1 MILRILRAQIFHE
14 LKEEFEKGPALMSVK
29 LVLSQRGCVSC
40 QVTKPL
46 HKTSNTYAMISLWEN
61 KQSLQ
66 AFVGD
71 DFETASIPAGM
82 NRYISSCTVEHYI
95 STEPLRPQGQN

>member
-14 LKEEFEKGPALMSVK
+14 LRDEFEKGPAIMSVK
-29 LVLSQRGCVSC
+29 LVLSQKGCVSC

-61 KQSLQ
+61 KESLQ
-66 AFVGD
+66 AFAGE
-71 DFETASIPAGM
+71 DFEKAAIPAGM
-82 NRYISSCTVEHYI
+82 NRYISSCSVEHYI
-95 STEPLRPQGQN
+95 STEPFRPKS

>member
-14 LKEEFEKGPALMSVK
+14 LKDEFEKGPALMSVK
-29 LVLSQRGCVSC
+29 LVLSQKGCVSC

-61 KQSLQ
+61 KQSLK
-66 AFVGD
+66 AFVGE
-71 DFETASIPAGM
+71 DFETASIPAGLS
-82 NRYISSCTVEHYI
+82 RYISSCSVEHYI
-95 STEPLRPQGQN
+95 STEPIRSKSQA